1 MERLNFML
9 RKQAWVAG
17 LALLGSTSAM
27 TVGATTVNWTGVADA
42 IVVTDTVNSSGNIY
56 HTETLTFSPSVA
68 SAWVSNGGTY
78 TGTMTLDRDWVLDL
92 SRMPSTSY
100 VTVTFN
106 LATPARGQSLLDVHA
121 SRYSFDFKNDGVGVA
136 GFGNSMP
143 MSGGFTNQGVKL
155 FAPMTTGRLKGAV
168 AFDEIVFSATMS
180 VLPFTPQA
188 QPTTSQALLTSV
200 GRVSISWTTSPVPEP
215 AHGALA
221 AAGLAVVA
229 LARRRRVKA

>member
-17 LALLGSTSAM
+17 LALVGSTSAM

-42 IVVTDTVNSSGNIY
+42 IVVTDTVNSSGNIG

-92 SRMPSTSY
+92 SRMTSS
-100 VTVTFN
+100 VMVTFN
-106 LATPARGQSLLDVHA
+106 LATPARGQSLWDFSV
-121 SRYSFDFKNDGVGVA
+121 SRFSYTFKNDGVGVA
-136 GFGNSMP
+136 GFGG
-143 MSGGFTNQGVKL
+143 MSGGIPNRGVQIS
-155 FAPMTTGRLKGAV
+155 APMTSGTLKGSV

-180 VLPFTPQA
+180 VLPS
-188 QPTTSQALLTSV
+188 TSQGLLNSV
-200 GRVSISWTTSPVPEP
+200 GQVSLSWTTAPVPEP

-221 AAGLAVVA
+221 VAGLAVAA

>member
-106 LATPARGQSLLDVHA
+106 LATPASGQSLLDVYA
-121 SRYSFDFKNDGVGVA
+121 RIYSYTFKNDGVGVA
-136 GFGNSMP
+136 GDGGRML
-143 MSGGFTNQGVKL
+143 SGFRNQGVNL
-155 FAPMTTGRLKGAV
+155 IGSMTSGPQKGSV

-180 VLPFTPQA
+180 VSPS
-188 QPTTSQALLTSV
+188 TSQALLNSV
-200 GRVSISWTTSPVPEP
+200 GRVSLSWTTAPVPEP